1 MRFAEDAWNSRDPS
15 AVARAYTPDTQWRN
29 RSEFLRG
36 RDEVEAFL
44 RRKWAAE
51 HEYKLIK
58 QLWAHSGDRI
68 AVTFQYEY
76 RSAADGQYWR
86 AYGNELYVG
95 RPAMRHSQ
103 HAERARAH
111 LGDDNR
117 EHWQLAAFL
126 SPSLPASDTLSRLG
140 RMWLQG
146 GSSPRTD

>member
-1 MRFAEDAWNSRDPS
+1 MTLWRRPLKDAWNSRDPS

-86 AYGNELYVG
+86 AYGNELWEFAKNGLMQRRVASINDVG
-95 RPAMRHSQ
+95 PISKEHRRFTWEGQRRP
-103 HAERARAH
+103 
-111 LGDDNR
+111 DDFPGLHKW
-117 EHWQLAAFL
+117 EHE
-126 SPSLPASDTLSRLG
+126 D
-140 RMWLQG
+140 
-146 GSSPRTD
+146 